1 MPCGDNLL
9 LISSYCKAGGDARKD
24 MLKKGTYFMVIE
36 ANVCLIFNDH
46 HSTIILEAKSKSEE

>member
-1 MPCGDNLL
+1 M
-9 LISSYCKAGGDARKD
+9 ISSYCKAGGDARKD

-46 HSTIILEAKSKSEE
+46 HSTMILEVKCKSEE